1 MKGAMMEQ
9 YTIKLEEIKKVLK
22 ENKTILSNE
31 FKIKEIGLF
40 GSYLRDEAKEDS
52 DIDVLVE
59 FNKTVGLLEFIA
71 LENHLSDT
79 LGIKV
84 DLVMKSALKPRIGR
98 HILEEVVYL

>member
-9 YTIKLEEIKKVLK
+9 HTIKLEEIKKVLK

>member
-1 MKGAMMEQ
+1 MEQ
-9 YTIKLEEIKKVLK
+9 HTIKLEEIKKVLK

>member
-1 MKGAMMEQ
+1 MMKQQTKRER
-9 YTIKLEEIKKVLK
+9 LEAVRKILK
-22 ENKTILSNE
+22 ENKPILSE
-31 FKIKEIGLF
+31 KFKVKEIGLF
-40 GSYLRDEAKEDS
+40 GSYVRGEAKEDS

-59 FNKTVGLLEFIA
+59 FNKTMGLLEFIA

>member
-1 MKGAMMEQ
+1 MMEQ
-9 YTIKLEEIKKVLK
+9 HTIKLEEIKKVLK

>member
-9 YTIKLEEIKKVLK
+9 HTIKLEEIKKVLK

-31 FKIKEIGLF
+31 FKIKEICLF